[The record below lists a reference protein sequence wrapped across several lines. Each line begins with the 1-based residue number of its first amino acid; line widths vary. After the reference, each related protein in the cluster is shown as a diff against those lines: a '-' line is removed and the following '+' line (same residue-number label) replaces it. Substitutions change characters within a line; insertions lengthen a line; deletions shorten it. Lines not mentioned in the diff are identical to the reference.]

1 MKNITFLLLF
11 AFLLFQACSDDPG
24 DSNNPV
30 PTCENCNFTCIDSI
44 DSTVFTNNC
53 IDNWE
58 CSFQVVSASEVD
70 KETSVGYT
78 NGNKNVFVMSNHTQG
93 DSLIADDEYT
103 YSLVFELDANQNSF
117 SVENNDLANMN
128 VHFKRSCFCSSVEFI
143 PLTSGCLQGEKQTD
157 GTWLIQGNLVA
168 TYDWGD
174 VDVKFDAQFIN

>member
-1 MKNITFLLLF
+1 MKNTIFLLFFVL
-11 AFLLFQACSDDPG
+11 LLFQACNDDAN
-24 DSNNPV
+24 SNNPV
-30 PTCENCNFTCIDSI
+30 PTCENCNFTCVETI

-58 CSFQVVSASEVD
+58 CSFQVVSASEID
-70 KETSVGYT
+70 INNANGYT
-78 NGNKNVFVMSNHTQG
+78 NGNKNVFVMSNYTQG

-128 VHFKRSCFCSSVEFI
+128 IHFKQICFCASVEFI
-143 PLTSGCLQGEKQTD
+143 PLTSGCLQGEKQAD

-168 TYDWGD
+168 PYNWGN
-174 VDVKFDAQFIN
+174 VEVKFDASFVQ